1 MPTRVASNSVSFDNR
16 AKDLRLA
23 LLLTYITVG
32 WMTIARRRRRINCL
46 RFMSLG
52 SDQTPVA
59 T

>member
-46 RFMSLG
+46 RLC
-52 SDQTPVA
+52 P
-59 T
+59 